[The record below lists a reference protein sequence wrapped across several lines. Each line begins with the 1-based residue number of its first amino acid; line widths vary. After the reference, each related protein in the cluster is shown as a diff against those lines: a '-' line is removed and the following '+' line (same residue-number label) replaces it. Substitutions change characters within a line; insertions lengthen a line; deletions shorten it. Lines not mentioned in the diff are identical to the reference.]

1 MIGGGRKSMGFMMGY
16 NLIYLG
22 VNYLWI
28 SYETMI
34 LPTQVSLLVPLARAS
49 FILGITASIGNAAG
63 ILGNLSSGFMVDR
76 IIKRSGR
83 RYILIGA
90 GIAGVLISLVFETQ
104 TLSSL
109 ILIIGGYVAIQ
120 ASSNIAMGAVQPI
133 VAEMHNEADRG
144 TSAGFN
150 GLFSLMGSAMGFGI
164 TSIFLSSGFYDH
176 AIFSLMIGIIITGSG
191 SALVIERNDSR
202 SRIAAGF
209 SPAHENIGRP
219 RDMRVFSLFSLGS
232 FFVFSGI
239 TGLTY
244 FELFFFRIVLK
255 STNPDLLVG
264 IAGITVLVI
273 SALSSVVVAH
283 FSNRI
288 GRWKILQIA
297 AITASVPTLI
307 IPLFHNFYIFLALG
321 SIIGA
326 AYGSYYS
333 VSFAMAGELTLQ
345 RNSGRSIAFFYL
357 SISVASA
364 ISPFIYGIIIFIF
377 RNTANSG
384 YTELFL
390 CSGIL
395 YLIGAAFLNYTGRR
409 YVPGSAMESS

>member
-1 MIGGGRKSMGFMMGY
+1 LSGDSRKTMGFMIGY

-34 LPTQVSLLVPLARAS
+34 LPTQVSSLVPLARTS
-49 FILGITASIGNAAG
+49 LVLGITASIGNAAG

-83 RYILIGA
+83 RYILIGV
-90 GIAGVLISLVFETQ
+90 GIAGVLLALIFEMLA
-104 TLSSL
+104 LSSL
-109 ILIIGGYVAIQ
+109 ILIIAGYVLIQ
-120 ASSNIAMGAVQPI
+120 AFSNIAMGAVQPI

-164 TSIFLSSGFYDH
+164 TSLFLNSGFYGH
-176 AIFSLMIGIIITGSG
+176 AIFSLMIGIAVTGTG
-191 SALVIERNDSR
+191 SALIIERNDMAGR
-202 SRIAAGF
+202 SAAKYV
-209 SPAHENIGRP
+209 PDHETIIRP
-219 RDMRVFSLFSLGS
+219 QDMKVFSFFSLGS

-244 FELFFFRIVLK
+244 FELFFFKIVLK
-255 STNPDLLVG
+255 SPNPDLLVG
-264 IAGITVLVI
+264 IVGITVLAI
-273 SALSSVVVAH
+273 SAVSSVVVAH
-283 FSNRI
+283 FSNKI
-288 GRWKILQIA
+288 GRWQILQIA
-297 AITASVPTLI
+297 AVSASIPTFI
-307 IPLFHNFYIFLALG
+307 IPLFHNFYVFLVLG
-321 SIIGA
+321 SIIGS
-326 AYGSYYS
+326 AYGSFYS
-333 VSFAMAGELTLQ
+333 VSFALAGELALH

-364 ISPFIYGIIIFIF
+364 LSPFIYGIIIFIF
-377 RNTANSG
+377 RNTVNSG
-384 YTELFL
+384 YSELFL

-395 YLIGAAFLNYTGRR
+395 YLIGAAVLNLTGRR
-409 YVPGSAMESS
+409 MKREDADGSA

>member
-1 MIGGGRKSMGFMMGY
+1 MGFMIGY

-49 FILGITASIGNAAG
+49 FVLGITASIGNAAG
-63 ILGNLSSGFMVDR
+63 IAGNLSSGFMVDR
-76 IIKRSGR
+76 IIRRSGR
-83 RYILIGA
+83 RYLLIGA
-90 GIAGVLISLVFETQ
+90 GLAGVLASLIFETLP
-104 TLSSL
+104 LSSL

-120 ASSNIAMGAVQPI
+120 AFSNIAMGAVQPI
-133 VAEMHNEADRG
+133 VAELHSEADRG

-164 TSIFLSSGFYDH
+164 TSLFLSAGFYGH
-176 AIFSLMIGIIITGSG
+176 AIFSLMIGIIITGTG
-191 SALVIERNDSR
+191 SAIVIERNDKSHR
-202 SRIAAGF
+202 SEAKYV
-209 SPAHENIGRP
+209 PDQE
-219 RDMRVFSLFSLGS
+219 DMIKPQDMKLFSLFSLGS

-244 FELFFFRIVLK
+244 FELFFFKIVLK
-255 STNPDLLVG
+255 SSDPDLLVG

-273 SALSSVVVAH
+273 SALSSVVIAH

-288 GRWKILQIA
+288 GRWKILQVA
-297 AITASVPTLI
+297 AVTASIPTLI

-321 SIIGA
+321 SVIGA

-333 VSFAMAGELTLQ
+333 VSFAMAGDLTLQ
-345 RNSGRSIAFFYL
+345 RNSGKSIAFFYL

-384 YTELFL
+384 YSELFL

-395 YLIGAAFLNYTGRR
+395 YLLGAAILNRTSRR
-409 YVPGSAMESS
+409 MKPESVMISG